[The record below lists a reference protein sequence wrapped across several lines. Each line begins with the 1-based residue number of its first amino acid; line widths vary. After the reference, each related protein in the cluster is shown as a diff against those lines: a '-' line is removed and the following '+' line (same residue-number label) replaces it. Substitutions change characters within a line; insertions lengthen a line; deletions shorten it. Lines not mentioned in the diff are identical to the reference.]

1 MNKNESLTYIY
12 LNGDW
17 RQVDETHPSIAYGAG
32 QIMSTPNDM
41 ARFIQALFDGKYV
54 SEESLNLMKTITD
67 GEGLGLVTF
76 NFADKTFYGNTGGG
90 DNYGSWLAY
99 QPEDKLAVAYTTN
112 AKVYPVADIV
122 SGAIEIFYNR
132 PFNIPTFEIVEVS
145 PEVLDKYVG
154 VYSSSEAP
162 VKFTVTRNDAKL
174 FINAGKESPSEIE
187 ATASDKF
194 QMLGGSVVFEFDT
207 TRKQMIIRRSGGE
220 RIFKK
225 EN

>member
-1 MNKNESLTYIY
+1 M
-12 LNGDW
+12 
-17 RQVDETHPSIAYGAG
+17 
-32 QIMSTPNDM
+32 
-41 ARFIQALFDGKYV
+41 
-54 SEESLNLMKTITD
+54 
-67 GEGLGLVTF
+67 VTF

-90 DNYGSWLAY
+90 NNYGSWLAY

-194 QMLGGSVVFEFDT
+194 QMLGGSVVFIFDASK
-207 TRKQMIIRRSGGE
+207 KQMIIRRSGGE
-220 RIFKK
+220 RIFTALPTQEQK
-225 EN
+225 